1 MSLRVAIAGVAGR
14 MGGAVLRAA
23 LADESLAVAGGWVI
37 RGDAAEG
44 ADLGNLAGRTDLGV
58 AASSDLAVALANADA
73 VIDFT
78 LPGGLAT
85 LLDGCVERGLPLVT
99 GTTGL
104 ESGQQAAVETASRAI
119 PIVQAA
125 NMSIGVTVLLE
136 LAARAT
142 AALGSGFDAEIV
154 EAHHRHKLD
163 APSGTAL
170 AIGAAVS
177 DARGGDVPTEVGRG
191 PDSGA
196 REPGAIG
203 YASIRAGDIVG
214 EHTLLFAGAGERVE
228 LTHRATDRGAFAA
241 GALRAAAWLRA
252 RPPGL
257 YGMRDVLGLAGAA
270 MDTSPSGQVES

>member
-1 MSLRVAIAGVAGR
+1 

-23 LADESLAVAGGWVI
+23 LAADTLAVTGGWVM

-44 ADLGNLAGRTDLGV
+44 ADLGNLAGRPELGV
-58 AASSDLAVALANADA
+58 AAASDLAVVLADADA

-78 LPGGLAT
+78 LPDGLAT
-85 LLDGCVERGLPLVT
+85 LLGACVERGLPLVT

-104 ESGQQAAVETASRAI
+104 AGGQQAAVETAARSI

-125 NMSIGVTVLLE
+125 NMSVGVTVLLE

-142 AALGSGFDAEIV
+142 AALGPGFDAEIV

-170 AIGAAVS
+170 AIGTAVAE
-177 DARGGDVPTEVGRG
+177 ARGGDVPTEVGRG
-191 PDSGA
+191 PASPA
-196 REPGAIG
+196 RQPGAIG

-228 LTHRATDRGAFAA
+228 LTHRAADRGAFAA
-241 GALRAAAWLRA
+241 GALRAAAWLLE

-257 YGMRDVLGLAGAA
+257 YDMRDVLGLTGAP
-270 MDTSPSGQVES
+270 MDTPPSGQVES

>member
-1 MSLRVAIAGVAGR
+1 

-23 LADESLAVAGGWVI
+23 LADDSLAVTGGWVMG
-37 RGDAAEG
+37 GDAAEG
-44 ADLGNLAGRTDLGV
+44 VDLGNLAGRPDLGV
-58 AASSDLAVALANADA
+58 AASSDLAVALADADA

-78 LPGGLAT
+78 LPDGLAA
-85 LLDGCVERGLPLVT
+85 LLGACVDRGLPLVT

-104 ESGQQAAVETASRAI
+104 AAGQQAEVETAARSI

-125 NMSIGVTVLLE
+125 NMSVGVTVLLE

-142 AALGSGFDAEIV
+142 AALGPGFDAEIV
-154 EAHHRHKLD
+154 ETHHRHKLD

-177 DARGGDVPTEVGRG
+177 AARGGDVPAEIGRG
-191 PDSGA
+191 ADSGA
-196 REPGAIG
+196 RQPGAIG
-203 YASIRAGDIVG
+203 YASIRAGDVVG

-241 GALRAAAWLRA
+241 GALRAAAWLGE

-257 YGMRDVLGLAGAA
+257 YGMRDVLGLAAA
-270 MDTSPSGQVES
+270 PMDTSPSGQVES